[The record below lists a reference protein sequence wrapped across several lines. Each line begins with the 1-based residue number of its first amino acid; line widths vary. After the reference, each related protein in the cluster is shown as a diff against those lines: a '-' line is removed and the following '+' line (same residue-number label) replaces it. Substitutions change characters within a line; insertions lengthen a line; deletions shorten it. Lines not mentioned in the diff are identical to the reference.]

1 MMRYIIL
8 MFSVLVVACST
19 ATLNLPEKSNS
30 AAVENRS
37 SASNKNNNTENARV
51 DAVPNDGMVVDK
63 PPVEQYD
70 DPINTKTGV
79 LSDRSIYFDLDTYE
93 IDPKYND
100 LLRAHGEYLAKHFHR
115 KVEIQGNTDERGGAE
130 YNLALG
136 QKRADAVRRALIR
149 YGAHDD
155 QIVAYSVGKEKPR
168 ALGHDEESW
177 AQNRRADLEY

>member
-1 MMRYIIL
+1 MRYIIL
-8 MFSVLVVACST
+8 MLFVLVVACSNT
-19 ATLNLPEKSNS
+19 SLNLPEKSNS

-51 DAVPNDGMVVDK
+51 DAVPSDGMVVDK
-63 PPVEQYD
+63 RPVEQYD
-70 DPINTKTGV
+70 DPINAKTGV
-79 LSDRSIYFDLDTYE
+79 LSNRSIYFDLDTYE

-136 QKRADAVRRALIR
+136 QKRADAVRRALIL
-149 YGAHDD
+149 YGAQDN
-155 QIVAYSVGKEKPR
+155 QIFAYSVGKEKPR